1 MLTAPSRPITLL
13 AIVALFAVALAVPI
27 TASAADHVPLPGLQE
42 PAPTPGAELASSV
55 TPAIDIDECPM
66 CWFAAGILVTVVVAV
81 IDNSDGPIATAVT
94 DAITYVADNL
104 EGCTV
109 AGAGCNP

>member
-1 MLTAPSRPITLL
+1 
-13 AIVALFAVALAVPI
+13 
-27 TASAADHVPLPGLQE
+27 
-42 PAPTPGAELASSV
+42 
-55 TPAIDIDECPM
+55 M